1 MKPRTFTDL
10 REEMR
15 AVARGER
22 LAPPPQL
29 SAAELVAALTPEM
42 LEMLRVLGERRP
54 ATVGEL
60 VTLTQRSQPS
70 VSRALRRLTALGL
83 IRLVK
88 AGREV
93 RPELRVGEIRLQFLS
108 SHDDSLPPAI
118 AHA

>member
-1 MKPRTFTDL
+1 MKPRTIPDL
-10 REEMR
+10 RDEML

-42 LEMLRVLGERRP
+42 LGLLRVLGERHP

-60 VTLTQRSQPS
+60 VTLTRRAQPS
-70 VSRALRRLTALGL
+70 VSRSLRKLTTLGL
-83 IRLVK
+83 VRLVK

-108 SHDDSLPPAI
+108 TQDDSLPPAI